1 MGFWIVTKSL
11 EIKTRQIPLMEAGND
26 SPHRD
31 QGRKVMTLQQLLY
44 TVKIAETKSMN
55 KAAAE
60 LFISQPALSS
70 AIHELEEE
78 LQITIFHRNQRGI
91 IVTVEGENFLKYAR
105 QLVEMSEM
113 LKERY
118 LSKENLKNKFSVS
131 MQHYSFAVE
140 AFMTLAEE
148 LKLHDF
154 ELAVHETK
162 TAEVIENVER
172 FRSEL
177 GILYLSDFNEKA
189 MKKVLIDRELEFVP
203 LFQCRVYVY
212 MSSEHP
218 LAGKEKVSFEELMEY
233 PCLSFEQGDNN
244 SFYYAEEMFPT
255 QKYRRVI
262 KADDRATMLNLMTGM
277 NGFTLC
283 SGIICEKL
291 NGDGYTAVPLDC
303 EEKMTIGYIKKKK
316 MPLSL
321 LAEKYIT
328 ILRGYENRSL

>member
-1 MGFWIVTKSL
+1 
-11 EIKTRQIPLMEAGND
+11 
-26 SPHRD
+26 
-31 QGRKVMTLQQLLY
+31 MTLQQLLY

-78 LQITIFHRNQRGI
+78 LQTEIFIRNQRGI
-91 IVTVEGENFLKYAR
+91 IVTTEGENFLSYAR
-105 QLVEMSEM
+105 QIVEMSEM

-118 LSKENLKNKFSVS
+118 ASGENMTNKFSVS

-140 AFMTLAEE
+140 AFMTLAE
-148 LKLHDF
+148 KFTLHDY
-154 ELAVHETK
+154 ELAIHETK
-162 TAEVIENVER
+162 TAEVIENVEK

-177 GILYLSDFNEKA
+177 GIIYQSKFNEKA
-189 MKKVLIDRELEFVP
+189 INKILVDRNLEFIP
-203 LFQCRVYVY
+203 LFQCDVYVY
-212 MSSEHP
+212 MSADHP
-218 LAGKEKVSFEELMEY
+218 LAGKQSVSFEDLMDY
-233 PCLSFEQGDNN
+233 PCMSFEQGDNN

-255 QKYRRVI
+255 HKYNRVI

-283 SGIICEKL
+283 SGIICKKL
-291 NGDGYTAVPLDC
+291 NGDGYIAIPLEC

-316 MPLSL
+316 MPLSVL
-321 LAEKYIT
+321 GEKYIS
-328 ILRGYENRSL
+328 ILKGYATTESLY